1 MSRWKLT
8 PPPFLPQPFGSIL
21 HDNNLTQDTFSYT
34 AFYCA
39 NSRLN
44 DLSLEHSFPDP
55 THRTTPVSTLESTL
69 LLHEYSLTTSNMST
83 SIFPS
88 NEQQLYVVTLCG
100 INEKLAQLGRIDVY
114 SSLFA
119 ANQNVRHRA
128 LHFKEETS
136 LLMEKTA
143 SIQPDSEHSQILELR
158 NGGKTKDQG
167 VRSDGTAFWVGTKMG
182 TKQLS
187 PLNHL
192 PPALRPP
199 ILEELINCKVS
210 KTRVQLNGH
219 GARKE
224 VFVVLNV
231 WTEVKGTNLFNGD
244 PQADLEGVYATMQ
257 EANNKVKE
265 VASAYAEKIRRL
277 FGMFGWRGEDAA
289 QLCSSKCTERPDGTL
304 SWGGLREFK
313 MDGSDPATGAA
324 HVSAYKRVI
333 DLEHLEEEEMAFRF
347 GSF

>member
-1 MSRWKLT
+1 MS
-8 PPPFLPQPFGSIL
+8 
-21 HDNNLTQDTFSYT
+21 
-34 AFYCA
+34 A
-39 NSRLN
+39 
-44 DLSLEHSFPDP
+44 
-55 THRTTPVSTLESTL
+55 
-69 LLHEYSLTTSNMST
+69 

-88 NEQQLYVVTLCG
+88 NKQQLYVVTLCG

-143 SIQPDSEHSQILELR
+143 SIQPDSEWSKILERR
-158 NGGKTKDQG
+158 NGGKTKAQG

-210 KTRVQLNGH
+210 KTRVQSNGH
-219 GARKE
+219 GVRRE

-231 WTEVKGTNLFNGD
+231 WTEVQGTNLFNGD
-244 PQADLEGVYATMQ
+244 PQADLEGVYDTMQ
-257 EANNKVKE
+257 EANNRVTE
-265 VASAYAEKIRRL
+265 VASAYSEKIKRL
-277 FGMFGWRGEDAA
+277 FGMFGWRGEDAV
-289 QLCSSKCTERPDGTL
+289 QLCSSKCTERSDGTL

-333 DLEHLEEEEMAFRF
+333 DVVHPEEEEMAFRF
-347 GSF
+347 ELFPT

>member
-1 MSRWKLT
+1 
-8 PPPFLPQPFGSIL
+8 
-21 HDNNLTQDTFSYT
+21 
-34 AFYCA
+34 
-39 NSRLN
+39 
-44 DLSLEHSFPDP
+44 
-55 THRTTPVSTLESTL
+55 
-69 LLHEYSLTTSNMST
+69 MST

-313 MDGSDPATGAA
+313 MDGSDPATGDA

-333 DLEHLEEEEMAFRF
+333 DVEHLEEEEMAFRF
-347 GSF
+347 ELFLT